1 MKRKILSIIKKQKSE
16 LISYKCERSDMGVQ
30 MFDVEYRNINGKY
43 FHFSDGYYVG
53 SGVNGDYI
61 LYEFSK
67 HITKAN
73 ILQV

>member
-16 LISYKCERSDMGVQ
+16 LIAYKTERSDMGVQ
-30 MFDVEYRNINGKY
+30 TFEIEYKNINGKY
-43 FHFSDGYYVG
+43 FRFSDGYFVG
-53 SGVNGDYI
+53 SGINGDYI